1 VYPLYKEEPKT
12 EATSQYSCPLFEEVV
27 MSQFGNN
34 TTQVLPT
41 SPTTLTTPHTTTQ
54 DNTTKHIGFIIVFVF
69 HKPASKG
76 TPLPGIHDPPAKNS
90 PTVNFTASAL
100 EITRKPPHF
109 TLPPVPAPAPVF
121 ACSP

>member
-1 VYPLYKEEPKT
+1 MYPLYKEKPREKLHDNLVSLSLRKLLCSNL
-12 EATSQYSCPLFEEVV
+12 E
-27 MSQFGNN
+27 
-34 TTQVLPT
+34 TTPAKSSTLHP
-41 SPTTLTTPHTTTQ
+41 SLTTPHSTTLR
-54 DNTTKHIGFIIVFVF
+54 NTSVSVFFF

-90 PTVNFTASAL
+90 PTVNFTASEL
-100 EITRKPPHF
+100 ESTRKPPHF